1 MRLRYC
7 HYQIVQ
13 LNRYFIF
20 RMKWFLIF
28 FSLILSFNITAQTT
42 LSLFTGT
49 VCDTLGNP
57 VEFAKIYI
65 CNEGKVKNHEVT
77 NEFGI
82 FYILVDIEEND
93 ILVIQSEGFS
103 LYARLLDVELI
114 QSRANSFY
122 LTPVLKILYFDDQ
135 FGH

>member
-1 MRLRYC
+1 MT
-7 HYQIVQ
+7 Q
-13 LNRYFIF
+13 N
-20 RMKWFLIF
+20 
-28 FSLILSFNITAQTT
+28 T

-57 VEFAKIYI
+57 VEFAKIYLR
-65 CNEGKVKNHEVT
+65 NEGKVKNHEVT

-82 FYILVDIEEND
+82 FYILVDVEEND

-103 LYARLLDVELI
+103 LYARLLDMKLI
-114 QSRANSFY
+114 QSRENSFY
-122 LTPVLKILYFDDQ
+122 LTPIFKILYFDDQ